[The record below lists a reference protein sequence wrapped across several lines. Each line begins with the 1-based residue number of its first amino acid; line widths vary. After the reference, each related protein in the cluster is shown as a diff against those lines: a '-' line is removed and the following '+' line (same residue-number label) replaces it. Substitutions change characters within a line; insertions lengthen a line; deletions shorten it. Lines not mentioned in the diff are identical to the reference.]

1 MQPLQSASKSRER
14 RCVEEVMAAVPP
26 VLWFMRRHM
35 RSNRGNLSI
44 PQFRALAR
52 TRREPSVSISAIS
65 EHLGTSLSTTSRVVS
80 GLVQRKLLMRDVSPT
95 DRRQVGLTITEK
107 GRSILEAARGVT
119 RRQLK
124 SVFRSVAPEDQ
135 DVLIHAMQILRD
147 IFGQVNQNGHGGN
160 GSKRM

>member
-1 MQPLQSASKSRER
+1 
-14 RCVEEVMAAVPP
+14 
-26 VLWFMRRHM
+26 
-35 RSNRGNLSI
+35 
-44 PQFRALAR
+44 
-52 TRREPSVSISAIS
+52 
-65 EHLGTSLSTTSRVVS
+65 
-80 GLVQRKLLMRDVSPT
+80 MRDVSPT